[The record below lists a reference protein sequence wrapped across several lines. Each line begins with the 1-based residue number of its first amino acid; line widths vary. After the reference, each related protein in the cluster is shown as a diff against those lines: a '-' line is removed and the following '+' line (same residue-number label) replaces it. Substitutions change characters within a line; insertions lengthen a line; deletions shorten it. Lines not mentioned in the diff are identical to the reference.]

1 MCIAVGQVISVP
13 PFSCLKLPL
22 ERFFESKICE
32 VALPLTVCLQSQLWD
47 WNSMVGYRQNG
58 YLVLQCDLEFHVNS
72 YVIPCPQ
79 EVCMCSAGMFPFLKC
94 IQSFAVFCKHLIPI
108 FRWLFLRVQQQNR
121 PRCWAIIS
129 SKQVKG
135 VGVRWNKSS
144 HPLPSF
150 SYLE

>member
-79 EVCMCSAGMFPFLKC
+79 EVCTCALLACSHSWSVYSHLQYFASILFPSSDGCFWECSSRTGPAVGPSSVPSRWRELVWGEISPPIPFL
-94 IQSFAVFCKHLIPI
+94 
-108 FRWLFLRVQQQNR
+108 LFLT
-121 PRCWAIIS
+121 
-129 SKQVKG
+129 
-135 VGVRWNKSS
+135 
-144 HPLPSF
+144 
-150 SYLE
+150 